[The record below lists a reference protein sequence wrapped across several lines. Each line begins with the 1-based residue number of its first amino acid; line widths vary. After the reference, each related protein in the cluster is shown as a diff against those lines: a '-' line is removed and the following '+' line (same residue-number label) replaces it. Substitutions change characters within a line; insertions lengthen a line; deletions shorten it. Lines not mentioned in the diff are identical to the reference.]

1 MRKKERLNLQVFLT
15 NRCNLACSYCFQ
27 HHFEQSFNF
36 DAFIKSVWELKS
48 LLSPKELSVMFCG
61 GEPFV
66 AFEEIKAVV
75 DFIAKEFDNIPVIF
89 YVTTN
94 GTLLTPDIVEYIA
107 EKNID
112 ISVSIDGRQ
121 DLHDKNRL
129 FSNGQGTFD
138 VVNKNL
144 KLLRDNEVPVCIK
157 TVVSD
162 LSTVKDTYLYIKQ
175 QWNPE
180 SFFLSECIGKT
191 VIVKSQYEMEHYSR
205 LWREIIDMELDCF
218 FKDGTWSLI
227 RFSSLLKRLFA
238 KEKYLAFCDA
248 CNGTYCIFLNGDIYP
263 CYRAAEFPEFKLD
276 AGSIKK
282 ADTLFM
288 KGISKKVNETCS
300 DCGILQLCGGGCAI
314 NSYEFG
320 GEIANIYEP
329 DCQMCRMYGELVLYM
344 LGKIIKLPFDDIK
357 KILRIGA

>member
-1 MRKKERLNLQVFLT
+1 MPGILCIQL
-15 NRCNLACSYCFQ
+15 
-27 HHFEQSFNF
+27 
-36 DAFIKSVWELKS
+36 SVGGLS
-48 LLSPKELSVMFCG
+48 LLTYQAGYKHNWMELETAKHIR
-61 GEPFV
+61 GERISEYLQTLHRV
-66 AFEEIKAVV
+66 RRLQNRNIL
-75 DFIAKEFDNIPVIF
+75 DNFHI
-89 YVTTN
+89 
-94 GTLLTPDIVEYIA
+94 
-107 EKNID
+107 
-112 ISVSIDGRQ
+112 
-121 DLHDKNRL
+121 
-129 FSNGQGTFD
+129 
-138 VVNKNL
+138 
-144 KLLRDNEVPVCIK
+144 
-157 TVVSD
+157 
-162 LSTVKDTYLYIKQ
+162 
-175 QWNPE
+175 
-180 SFFLSECIGKT
+180 IGKT

-218 FKDGTWSLI
+218 FRDGTWSLT